1 MIDLDFDAD
10 TTDLADVLRD
20 LGLPRPATNEEH

>member
-20 LGLPRPATNEEH
+20 LGVPYPTGPEEH